1 MMFKVPKDRRVALVV
16 EALKDLYDDRMK
28 CQPEDETDC
37 MLAYLYGGELCG
49 SDVSYDA
56 LLASASDDAV
66 LIRLALDA
74 VKRLSEKLRQRG
86 EFRAEYNAII
96 VDLQDLQMQMPASTD
111 QTMPGTRPYC
121 S

>member
-56 LLASASDDAV
+56 LLASDDAI